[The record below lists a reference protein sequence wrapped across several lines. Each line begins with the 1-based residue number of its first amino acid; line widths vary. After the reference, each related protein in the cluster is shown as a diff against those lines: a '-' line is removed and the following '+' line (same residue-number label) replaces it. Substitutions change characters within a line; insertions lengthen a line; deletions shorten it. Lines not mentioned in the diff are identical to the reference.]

1 MTDNQIITKV
11 LQNFWQEMF
20 AWETECNAYV
30 DNDQDPPDE
39 VYYGKLTAI
48 YNQFVVS
55 KERKMGRLTHQSILF
70 PPEFD
75 PEKEEI
81 QSIEINK
88 NSASVTTQGTHANL
102 EKTRIY
108 KLKKI
113 ADNWLIDSVK
123 ELDTYDQKWFFINL

>member
-20 AWETECNAYV
+20 AWETECNSYV

-75 PEKEEI
+75 PKKKKF
-81 QSIEINK
+81 NP
-88 NSASVTTQGTHANL
+88 L
-102 EKTRIY
+102 
-108 KLKKI
+108 KLAKI
-113 ADNWLIDSVK
+113 RQA
-123 ELDTYDQKWFFINL
+123 